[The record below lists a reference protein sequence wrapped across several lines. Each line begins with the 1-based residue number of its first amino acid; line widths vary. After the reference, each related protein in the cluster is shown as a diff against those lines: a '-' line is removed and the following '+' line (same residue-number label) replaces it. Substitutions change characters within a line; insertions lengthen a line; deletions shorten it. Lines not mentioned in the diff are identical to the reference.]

1 MTINTT
7 KSQLTP
13 VSALS
18 GLNKFKHFLALG
30 LLITL
35 SFNAFAVDNSEQ
47 PNKEELNKEA
57 YLDLSKPYTHK
68 QSNTTKKDNQA
79 TALLKEVAGTAR
91 TALGSTNS
99 DNTGQLGNKITKGVS
114 NQLKNK
120 AINKTEG
127 FVNNKANTFLNAFGA
142 GRSEVSIGG
151 LSSKKLNYSLR
162 TIQPIS
168 ELDANSKALTFIQA
182 GITSGKSIDS
192 RRTTVNLGV
201 GHRLL
206 VENDMAIA
214 GINVFTD
221 YESKSKHKRLSLG
234 LEYQRA
240 NFSAN
245 INKYHVF
252 SDEKLVNSV
261 KERGR
266 SGYDVKLSGQAPYLP
281 WAKIKGTYYYWDTK
295 AGPDIKGNILGVDIE
310 ITPSVSFEL
319 GQENN
324 NTMDATSYGKLTVKL
339 PLGNKQKFT
348 NFAIASKAFKDSRKM
363 DLGALAWVER
373 SNKIMIE
380 RGEGGISFK
389 GLTYKLVTS
398 PDTGRVWLDRNLG
411 ATQVATKA
419 NDSAAYGDYYEFGR
433 DDICPAGFSVPTEG
447 ELAADTTIATT
458 TLIDGATTAVSSFL
472 KIPVAGHNGNGTTV
486 AATLDGIGA
495 LLWTKTVGS
504 DATKGRYLNFTI
516 SDGSANFA
524 DLDQTYQLSVRCI
537 KTRTPIVFNG
547 LTYKMITSSKTG
559 RVWLDRNLGATQV
572 ATSLNDVD
580 AYGDLYQWGR
590 AKDGHEKSSTTTKT
604 IATSLD
610 PANNGAF
617 ILADAQPDDDWV
629 VGNVDNDGALRT
641 VAWADGGINDICPAG
656 FSVPTK
662 AELKEDIIDAGI
674 TSADAALSSPLKLPA
689 AGYRDRAIYPAD
701 PAKNGKVHDIGTSV
715 FLWSRSADGSKASY
729 LSINSAVDSGNL
741 DRSYGFSVRCI
752 QAQGVTVFADPPADR
767 FDVFVTGTSG
777 VASDKMRNIVAG
789 IDHAQEKYKNID
801 LHPDKKK
808 NMEEVFKQMAASEKP
823 KPYLAVSD
831 VSKEN
836 ALKIKADLESRAPG
850 VTIKNIKTTTLP
862 PPPPLPAIS
871 FKGLTYEQVVS
882 PNTKKIWLDRNI
894 GAANVEGYGSYL
906 NYANANNNGTCPM
919 GFGLP
924 TKAELEVETAGK
936 VVNLNTALKSFLRI
950 PAAGNN
956 IKGAGK
962 EAFLWTATEGSNGSD
977 TYPYA
982 LHIESSTAK
991 FRLSRRVAGYSVRCV
1006 KD

>member
-1 MTINTT
+1 
-7 KSQLTP
+7 
-13 VSALS
+13 
-18 GLNKFKHFLALG
+18 
-30 LLITL
+30 
-35 SFNAFAVDNSEQ
+35 
-47 PNKEELNKEA
+47 
-57 YLDLSKPYTHK
+57 
-68 QSNTTKKDNQA
+68 TTKKDNQA
-79 TALLKEVAGTAR
+79 TTLLKEVAGTTRA
-91 TALGSTNS
+91 ALGSTNS
-99 DNTGQLGNKITKGVS
+99 GNTNQLGKKVATDIK
-114 NQLKNK
+114 NQ

-182 GITSGKSIDS
+182 SIASGKSIDS

-380 RGEGGISFK
+380 GGDGNTISFK

-411 ATQVATKA
+411 ATQVATKVD
-419 NDSAAYGDYYEFGR
+419 DSAAYGDYYEFGR

-458 TLIDGATTAVSSFL
+458 TQINGATVAVSSFL
-472 KIPVAGHNGNGTTV
+472 KIPAAGHNGNGTTEP
-486 AATLDGIGA
+486 AGIHGVGA

-504 DATKGRYLNFTI
+504 DATKGRHLSI
-516 SDGSANFA
+516 GPDVGSGVNNAGFQ
-524 DLDQTYQLSVRCI
+524 DLDQTLQLSVRCI
-537 KTRTPIVFNG
+537 KTHTPIVFNG
-547 LTYKMITSSKTG
+547 LTYEIITSSKTG

-572 ATSLNDVD
+572 ATKANDSA
-580 AYGDLYQWGR
+580 AYGHYYQWGR
-590 AKDGHEKSSTTTKT
+590 NDDGHELKDSPTTQTQATTLTPVSGNFIDSKNVSFKSDW
-604 IATSLD
+604 TSAD
-610 PANNGAF
+610 SSGNNR
-617 ILADAQPDDDWV
+617 V
-629 VGNVDNDGALRT
+629 
-641 VAWADGGINDICPAG
+641 VAWADGGVNDICPVG

-662 AELKEDIIDAGI
+662 AELGADTIDIKGVTAPFAGFLRLPNAGFRAGKTGKLDAIVGSHI
-674 TSADAALSSPLKLPA
+674 RMWTRSFQNNSFAVYLKFNSGSAAFDESN
-689 AGYRDRAIYPAD
+689 RAD
-701 PAKNGKVHDIGTSV
+701 
-715 FLWSRSADGSKASY
+715 
-729 LSINSAVDSGNL
+729 
-741 DRSYGFSVRCI
+741 GFSVRCI
-752 QAQGVTVFADPPADR
+752 
-767 FDVFVTGTSG
+767 
-777 VASDKMRNIVAG
+777 
-789 IDHAQEKYKNID
+789 
-801 LHPDKKK
+801 
-808 NMEEVFKQMAASEKP
+808 
-823 KPYLAVSD
+823 
-831 VSKEN
+831 
-836 ALKIKADLESRAPG
+836 
-850 VTIKNIKTTTLP
+850 
-862 PPPPLPAIS
+862 
-871 FKGLTYEQVVS
+871 
-882 PNTKKIWLDRNI
+882 
-894 GAANVEGYGSYL
+894 
-906 NYANANNNGTCPM
+906 
-919 GFGLP
+919 
-924 TKAELEVETAGK
+924 
-936 VVNLNTALKSFLRI
+936 
-950 PAAGNN
+950 
-956 IKGAGK
+956 
-962 EAFLWTATEGSNGSD
+962 
-977 TYPYA
+977 
-982 LHIESSTAK
+982 
-991 FRLSRRVAGYSVRCV
+991 

>member
-1 MTINTT
+1 M
-7 KSQLTP
+7 
-13 VSALS
+13 
-18 GLNKFKHFLALG
+18 G
-30 LLITL
+30 
-35 SFNAFAVDNSEQ
+35 
-47 PNKEELNKEA
+47 
-57 YLDLSKPYTHK
+57 
-68 QSNTTKKDNQA
+68 KKVATDIKNQ
-79 TALLKEVAGTAR
+79 
-91 TALGSTNS
+91 
-99 DNTGQLGNKITKGVS
+99 
-114 NQLKNK
+114 

-182 GITSGKSIDS
+182 SIASGKSIDS

-252 SDEKLVNSV
+252 SDEKLVNSI

-295 AGPDIKGNILGVDIE
+295 TGPDIKGNILGVDIE

-324 NTMDATSYGKLTVKL
+324 NTMDAKSYGKLTVKL

-411 ATQVATKA
+411 AIQVATKKD
-419 NDSAAYGDYYEFGR
+419 DSAAYGDHYPFSDISGNN
-433 DDICPAGFSVPTEG
+433 DICPAGFGVPTEG
-447 ELAADTTIATT
+447 ELAAETIVPTPIST
-458 TLIDGATTAVSSFL
+458 PTTALSSFL
-472 KIPVAGHNGNGTTV
+472 KLPAAGGGQTSDNLAGDV
-486 AATLDGIGA
+486 VF
-495 LLWTKTVGS
+495 LWTKTTVSGE
-504 DATKGRYLNFTI
+504 GRYLTI
-516 SDGSANFA
+516 ASSNREFSTSITSGFKF
-524 DLDQTYQLSVRCI
+524 SVRCI

-559 RVWLDRNLGATQV
+559 KVWLDRNLGATQV
-572 ATSLNDVD
+572 ATSLNDSD

-641 VAWADGGINDICPAG
+641 VAWADGGVNDICPAG

-752 QAQGVTVFADPPADR
+752 QAQGVTVFADPAADSSR
-767 FDVFVTGTSG
+767 FYLLLTGGIGDKVGSISTRIIEIKEKYEGVAANKISIRNAVNAVKTGTHYRFVSG
-777 VASDKMRNIVAG
+777 
-789 IDHAQEKYKNID
+789 
-801 LHPDKKK
+801 
-808 NMEEVFKQMAASEKP
+808 
-823 KPYLAVSD
+823 
-831 VSKEN
+831 VSKEDAKN
-836 ALKIKADLESRAPG
+836 IIASLVLRAPNIIIE
-850 VTIKNIKTTTLP
+850 TIKIP
-862 PPPPLPAIS
+862 PIPPSRPAIS

-894 GAANVEGYGSYL
+894 GAANVGGYGSYL
-906 NYANANNNGTCPM
+906 NYASANNNGTCPM

-924 TKAELEVETAGK
+924 TKAELEVETAGAVNK
-936 VVNLNTALKSFLRI
+936 VTNLETALKSFLRI

-982 LHIESSTAK
+982 LHIEPNNAQ